1 MNTTWQRF
9 NQIRLP
15 QLLLQLEEKRERYAK
30 MIERLAQR
38 REELQVKR
46 QAEISEKEESLF

>member
-15 QLLLQLEEKRERYAK
+15 QLLLQLEEKRERYTK